1 MCDGRGLSV
10 HTASGNFLSG
20 KSVLITAGPTQEAVD
35 PVRYLSNH
43 SSGKTGYALARCA
56 AKAGASVYL
65 VSGPVSLDVPED
77 VQVISVKSAREML
90 EACEKLFD
98 HVDIAIF
105 TAAVCDYRA
114 KEVANHKIKKNPD
127 VEGAD
132 CNDGTMLLELIENPD
147 IIASLAARKK
157 SQIVVGFA
165 AETENLIENAMDKL
179 QRKNADFI
187 VANLVGEGRLGFG
200 TDTNEVYF
208 IDKKGINALGVM
220 RKDEIALR
228 ILQRCVACDI

>member
-114 KEVANHKIKKNPD
+114 KEVANHKIKKNLD

-179 QRKNADFI
+179 KRKNADFI

-208 IDKKGINALGVM
+208 IDYNACEGQGVL
-220 RKDEIALR
+220 RKDEIAFR
-228 ILQRCVACDI
+228 ILEKCVASAI